1 MRSWSESS
9 NFGHVNFVC
18 VCVDGRAA
26 EISRLFQR
34 EYFGS
39 SRVLNAMI
47 RSDEDF
53 PRFPTQLGCQGFVV
67 VDASGRFATLRS
79 PSLNKV
85 GAKAFDYV
93 ENVLAQLRGDDDGDP
108 GPVDDGRELKFSSW
122 QRSEP
127 PSAPAPAPSPAIL
140 AYTGRPPAP
149 APAPSEA
156 APTET
161 KAVFAE
167 HACRD
172 DPQPLESSHCPP
184 CYELGTVGHGKMDD
198 DHAQLERLMQAAVS
212 SGLAADVEALVAF
225 FARHAEEEE
234 ELMRESGF
242 GRGGGAGGMFSAV
255 DSHAADHA
263 AIFEAGSEVSATAD
277 EDGRVEEARVRSLCR
292 RIVEHAVNYDAKYAG
307 HLTPKRKRA
316 VEA

>member
-1 MRSWSESS
+1 M
-9 NFGHVNFVC
+9 NFVC

-53 PRFPTQLGCQGFVV
+53 PQFPTQLGCQGFVV

-108 GPVDDGRELKFSSW
+108 GPVDDGRELKISSW
-122 QRSEP
+122 QRRDP
-127 PSAPAPAPSPAIL
+127 PS
-140 AYTGRPPAP
+140 AP

>member
-1 MRSWSESS
+1 MPCPSLGSLTPLGGLLARSWSESS

-108 GPVDDGRELKFSSW
+108 GPVDDGRELKISSW
-122 QRSEP
+122 QRREP
-127 PSAPAPAPSPAIL
+127 PSA
-140 AYTGRPPAP
+140 PAP

>member
-1 MRSWSESS
+1 M
-9 NFGHVNFVC
+9 
-18 VCVDGRAA
+18 
-26 EISRLFQR
+26 
-34 EYFGS
+34 
-39 SRVLNAMI
+39 
-47 RSDEDF
+47 
-53 PRFPTQLGCQGFVV
+53 
-67 VDASGRFATLRS
+67 
-79 PSLNKV
+79 
-85 GAKAFDYV
+85 
-93 ENVLAQLRGDDDGDP
+93 
-108 GPVDDGRELKFSSW
+108 
-122 QRSEP
+122 
-127 PSAPAPAPSPAIL
+127 
-140 AYTGRPPAP
+140 
-149 APAPSEA
+149 
-156 APTET
+156 
-161 KAVFAE
+161 
-167 HACRD
+167 
-172 DPQPLESSHCPP
+172 
-184 CYELGTVGHGKMDD
+184 GHGKMDD

>member
-1 MRSWSESS
+1 M
-9 NFGHVNFVC
+9 NFVC

-53 PRFPTQLGCQGFVV
+53 PQFPTQLGCQGFVV

-108 GPVDDGRELKFSSW
+108 GPVNDGRELKISSW
-122 QRSEP
+122 QRREP
-127 PSAPAPAPSPAIL
+127 PS
-140 AYTGRPPAP
+140 AP